1 MDLPVVHS
9 ADLGKLLPVESAI
22 DALEAAFLDARLP
35 ETPQRSHL
43 DVGTGDLL
51 MMPSWSDHGLGVK
64 LVTVNQSNPAAGLP
78 LVNGVYVL
86 FSHTTLQPLA
96 IIDAA
101 ALTGI
106 RTAAVSGLAT
116 RHLAR
121 SDSRVLVMFG
131 AGTQAKHHLE
141 AMLAV
146 RALER
151 VICISR
157 TRWRAEEFLVRARSF
172 GIQAQLGE
180 PDDVAHADIVC
191 TCTTSAKPVFDGAR
205 LAPGVHV
212 NAVGAYRPTTRE
224 LDDTTIGRGAI
235 VVETRKAALAEAG
248 DLLIPLKLG
257 VIDDSA
263 IVADLAEVVA
273 GKLVRREREDITIFK
288 SVGVAFEDLV
298 VAIAAYDRL

>member
-1 MDLPVVHS
+1 MDLPVVHAS
-9 ADLGKLLPVESAI
+9 DLGKLLPIEAAI
-22 DALEAAFLDARLP
+22 DALEEAFAQARLP

-51 MMPSWSDHGLGVK
+51 MMPSWSDFGLGVK

-86 FSHTTLQPLA
+86 FSHTTLQPVA

-106 RTAAVSGLAT
+106 RTSAVSGLAT

-121 SDSRVLVMFG
+121 NDAHTLVVFG

-146 RALER
+146 RPIER
-151 VICISR
+151 VICVSR
-157 TRWRAEEFLVRARSF
+157 TNWRAEEFLVRARSF
-172 GIQAQLGE
+172 GVQARLGE
-180 PDDVAHADIVC
+180 PDDVGHADIIC

-205 LAPGVHV
+205 LAPGGHV

-224 LDDTTIGRGAI
+224 LDDTTIGRGEI
-235 VVETRKAALAEAG
+235 VVETRRAALAEAG

-257 VIDDSA
+257 VIDESA

-273 GKLVRREREDITIFK
+273 GKLVRRERDDITIFK

>member
-1 MDLPVVHS
+1 MDLPVVHAS
-9 ADLGKLLPVESAI
+9 DLGKLLPIETAV
-22 DALEAAFLDARLP
+22 DALEEAFARARLP

-51 MMPSWSDHGLGVK
+51 MMPSWSDFGLGVK

-78 LVNGVYVL
+78 LVNGVYIL
-86 FSHTTLQPLA
+86 FSHTTLQPVA

-106 RTAAVSGLAT
+106 RTSAVSALAT

-121 SDSRVLVMFG
+121 NDANTLVVFG

-146 RALER
+146 RPIER
-151 VICISR
+151 VICVSR
-157 TRWRAEEFLVRARSF
+157 TSWRAEEFLVRGRSLGVQAR
-172 GIQAQLGE
+172 LGE

-205 LAPGVHV
+205 LAPGAHV

-224 LDDTTIGRGAI
+224 LDDTTIGRGEI

-257 VIDDSA
+257 VIDESA

-273 GKLVRREREDITIFK
+273 GKLVRRERDDITIFK